1 MLCTGLSQEAW
12 FETTKCTYR
21 PVEFRSF
28 LRFAGVAEQVR
39 VIPVM
44 AEKFRLECESEA
56 VAWLAR
62 NALERLSFRD
72 APLMFLT
79 VAGTTVYAGCRI
91 VDSDPSLLAEPVDN
105 GDGVVAFG
113 ELFYR
118 ITAMN
123 SGRHIR
129 EGTLWIRNGAHELI
143 EGPIPLAA
151 IAPTILAYLRV
162 AAPKTMR
169 NDLILLGTPALPR

>member
-1 MLCTGLSQEAW
+1 
-12 FETTKCTYR
+12 
-21 PVEFRSF
+21 
-28 LRFAGVAEQVR
+28 
-39 VIPVM
+39 
-44 AEKFRLECESEA
+44 
-56 VAWLAR
+56 
-62 NALERLSFRD
+62 
-72 APLMFLT
+72 MFLT